1 MDALLDSL
9 NGFLFTGGT
18 GLTLFTIDIS
28 HWYAMLVPMSGAD
41 LDPPAAALRVLDRSR
56 ELFKEPRP
64 RSGSKMHQSWWLPE
78 IRKLTS
84 WGWYFIP
91 IFTGLFIHPK
101 WWLFGISAIN
111 SINLCWFTLPVFQAG
126 DPENQLPVWGTCLGF
141 EWLAS
146 SPRGNIPQQLTIIF
160 DSFLVTVIRGCSH
173 ITTKFDLW
181 FQVGSF
187 FLLVEMVEFISDQ
200 FLRVVRVVRGRDSCD
215 SCAILILI
223 SAGGQKMWIFHCTSR
238 TSHSCKRK
246 WLEFSG

>member
-1 MDALLDSL
+1 M
-9 NGFLFTGGT
+9 
-18 GLTLFTIDIS
+18 
-28 HWYAMLVPMSGAD
+28 
-41 LDPPAAALRVLDRSR
+41 
-56 ELFKEPRP
+56 
-64 RSGSKMHQSWWLPE
+64 
-78 IRKLTS
+78 
-84 WGWYFIP
+84 
-91 IFTGLFIHPK
+91 
-101 WWLFGISAIN
+101 
-111 SINLCWFTLPVFQAG
+111 FQAG

-223 SAGGQKMWIFHCTSR
+223 SAGGQKM
-238 TSHSCKRK
+238 
-246 WLEFSG
+246 